1 MAGKFK
7 PALVLLDK
15 NRIVTLIKYS
25 TFVLVAIV
33 LATAVMRFSWESF
46 EGLFSLEFVMS
57 LGGIL
62 LGLNVFYYAFL
73 LVRNQKRRAAERG
86 NEDKSGNARLL
97 TAGFLG
103 GAIAAYA
110 AIFIYRHKTDNALM
124 MVLLPLLGALNL
136 YLIYALI
143 RSGFPFFI

>member
-1 MAGKFK
+1 M
-7 PALVLLDK
+7 
-15 NRIVTLIKYS
+15 I
-25 TFVLVAIV
+25 FVYILFGVY
-33 LATAVMRFSWESF
+33 LAAVN
-46 EGLFSLEFVMS
+46 L
-57 LGGIL
+57 
-62 LGLNVFYYAFL
+62 YAFL

-110 AIFIYRHKTDNALM
+110 AMFIYRHKTDNALM

-136 YLIYALI
+136 YLD
-143 RSGFPFFI
+143 FINIFLYILRFVGRRND